1 LHVAVCACRQLTKDT
16 VTSAFLQ
23 AATYGWPDIV
33 QLLVAKGG
41 EVQHAEDAALRTACA
56 YGHRDVV
63 KVLLSS
69 GEQRWSHTCSCLSSN
84 AINPHCREGSWR
96 SGIHPQPSVPAAV
109 AALHLHV
116 CS

>member
-1 LHVAVCACRQLTKDT
+1 MLLLNACRQLTKDT

-56 YGHRDVV
+56 YGHGDVV

-69 GEQRWSHTCSCLSSN
+69 GEQHPGHTCSTVTSSTQQ
-84 AINPHCREGSWR
+84 G
-96 SGIHPQPSVPAAV
+96 GQLAAV
-109 AALHLHV
+109 ASTTVV
-116 CS
+116 CRSSSGGTACTSAKLARS